1 MHIKSIQAPSFG
13 GGDIKVSLTKNNVIV
28 GQPFTGKT
36 SIANAILA
44 GMYGYVPRL
53 GSSNAATLKLSS
65 DPSSLFVRL
74 IFDNDQENQVV
85 IENRDG
91 KTKKTESLPVKFPTV
106 LMDLDEYFE
115 KTGQERLQYVLD
127 RVNLKKA
134 GYDEAKLLNDF
145 TVKGSE
151 SNKALMTMVRQTIA
165 QRDVVK
171 TSVSF
176 WMESLL
182 SRLKATEKAD
192 KASIKTCEQSI
203 LLFKKMPEPPD
214 KSEERQKAHATLV
227 AAEALLDSR
236 EDKAQD
242 DLRNQIDACS
252 REINAIKN
260 DINDL
265 EDEENKIK
273 KLSCCPTCKA
283 QGEDWRKFW
292 NKEHDAEVFEAS
304 KKLDAE
310 RKKQKDLIAKL
321 EALDNASDKKK
332 RQQLQDARNKAQDEY
347 DAIDDAQR
355 ERIAWETARDGVVKT
370 RKSLEAATEEL
381 QCVKAMI
388 ETLTACQSE
397 VVEKAFK
404 TLLTTAC
411 LFTNGIMKSPIAYH
425 EGELGRWEK
434 KVWVSHETMSG
445 TEKLLTYSGLQIA
458 LCQDA
463 PVKILI
469 LDEFNRMSTDYATA
483 VANRMIKLVE
493 DGIIDQFIAIC
504 CEDRW
509 INPSIKSKLNVI
521 RL

>member
-192 KASIKTCEQSI
+192 KASIKTCE
-203 LLFKKMPEPPD
+203 
-214 KSEERQKAHATLV
+214 
-227 AAEALLDSR
+227 
-236 EDKAQD
+236 
-242 DLRNQIDACS
+242 
-252 REINAIKN
+252 
-260 DINDL
+260 
-265 EDEENKIK
+265 
-273 KLSCCPTCKA
+273 
-283 QGEDWRKFW
+283 
-292 NKEHDAEVFEAS
+292 
-304 KKLDAE
+304 
-310 RKKQKDLIAKL
+310 
-321 EALDNASDKKK
+321 
-332 RQQLQDARNKAQDEY
+332 
-347 DAIDDAQR
+347 
-355 ERIAWETARDGVVKT
+355 
-370 RKSLEAATEEL
+370 
-381 QCVKAMI
+381 
-388 ETLTACQSE
+388 
-397 VVEKAFK
+397 
-404 TLLTTAC
+404 
-411 LFTNGIMKSPIAYH
+411 
-425 EGELGRWEK
+425 
-434 KVWVSHETMSG
+434 
-445 TEKLLTYSGLQIA
+445 
-458 LCQDA
+458 
-463 PVKILI
+463 
-469 LDEFNRMSTDYATA
+469 
-483 VANRMIKLVE
+483 
-493 DGIIDQFIAIC
+493 
-504 CEDRW
+504 
-509 INPSIKSKLNVI
+509 
-521 RL
+521 